1 MSSDSSKQSIKQSK
15 KKSSPKAVRVVDE
28 RDAVWSSVEN
38 LTVGLTPD
46 ERYEVLKKLDESLPT
61 KSK

>member
-1 MSSDSSKQSIKQSK
+1 MPSDSSKQSIKQPK

-46 ERYEVLKKLDESLPT
+46 ERFEVLKKLNESLPT